1 MADKNREFKGRVI
14 MAGNLSGEAVVSRSG
29 FNTLASFQ
37 KDAMAKKKI
46 MKCSDQNNTDLFGKV
61 LTGKILCLPKTIGST
76 TGGMILQTVASM
88 GSAPAA
94 MLFSEAIDSLA
105 AAGVVLADVWNKNR
119 IVTID
124 KLGAEF
130 LACVVQGQKVDIF
143 DDGRVIVH
151 PS

>member
-1 MADKNREFKGRVI
+1 MTEKSREFKGRVI
-14 MAGNLSGEAVVSRSG
+14 MAGSLSGEAVVSRKG

-37 KDAMAKKKI
+37 KDAMVKKKI
-46 MKCSDQNNTDLFGKV
+46 MKCSDQNNTDIFGKT

-105 AAGVVLADVWNKNR
+105 AAGVVLADVWNNNR

-124 KLGAEF
+124 NLGTEF
-130 LACVVQGQKVDIF
+130 LACVEQGQKVDIF
-143 DDGRVIVH
+143 EDGRVIVH
-151 PS
+151 E